1 MNRPNESVMAVQAL
15 LKDGETSSGP
25 LESLSAGLRFGLW
38 FCTTDGKRCVA
49 SAVLAHLAA
58 SLPNR
63 DEATAALF
71 ACEDRYRASWWPL
84 VAARFR
90 DAGRRRHLPE
100 LCMGIDQVG
109 PASAA
114 VRTLL
119 PQAALKATGFG
130 ELETL
135 LFGAPADQAVVWP
148 VLLRIMG
155 ATAALVEGGQGQPV
169 DLLPAVDFLD
179 PPCCWRRDRI
189 LQLPR
194 IVDDGQADLR
204 FVLNGHCGPLS
215 EKELVPDDPLGQAVM
230 RWVLYRPWVLMLAQV
245 AFVQEAWVAEQ
256 ISGRLALELADD
268 QMANPYQPGRVDVV
282 VTTPE
287 GDEILCG
294 TVGDLL
300 RRVLG
305 RLGITL
311 LARPEEVRQLD
322 DLLRL

>member
-15 LKDGETSSGP
+15 LRHGETASGP
-25 LESLSAGLRFGLW
+25 LENLSAGLRFGLW
-38 FCTTDGKRCVA
+38 FRTTDGKRCVA

-135 LFGAPADQAVVWP
+135 LFGARRTKPWCGLSCCVSWEP
-148 VLLRIMG
+148 PLPWSKG
-155 ATAALVEGGQGQPV
+155 ARASLWIS
-169 DLLPAVDFLD
+169 
-179 PPCCWRRDRI
+179 CR
-189 LQLPR
+189 
-194 IVDDGQADLR
+194 
-204 FVLNGHCGPLS
+204 LS
-215 EKELVPDDPLGQAVM
+215 IF
-230 RWVLYRPWVLMLAQV
+230 W
-245 AFVQEAWVAEQ
+245 
-256 ISGRLALELADD
+256 I
-268 QMANPYQPGRVDVV
+268 
-282 VTTPE
+282 
-287 GDEILCG
+287 
-294 TVGDLL
+294 
-300 RRVLG
+300 
-305 RLGITL
+305 L
-311 LARPEEVRQLD
+311 LAAGAGTASCNCRASLTTAWPIFGSY
-322 DLLRL
+322 